1 MGPLERKETGPR
13 PGESGRTVD
22 SARCASLFNV
32 MALHIIKLAVG
43 IDDVDHLA
51 KVQKTLRLP
60 SGNPRCR
67 TRNAPRQA
75 AELIAAGSL
84 YWVIG
89 GYIMV
94 RQKILKLHTRKRDGK
109 PECLIELSPDHVL
122 VEPTRRRAFQGWRY
136 LKAEDAPPDIGKARK
151 QAYVDPEMSRQMR
164 NELRR
169 LGLL

>member
-1 MGPLERKETGPR
+1 MTI
-13 PGESGRTVD
+13 
-22 SARCASLFNV
+22 
-32 MALHIIKLAVG
+32 HIIKLAVG
-43 IDDVDHLA
+43 IEDVAHLL
-51 KVQKTLRLP
+51 KVQTSLRLA

-75 AELIAAGSL
+75 EELLAGGSL

-94 RQKILKLHTRKRDGK
+94 RQKVLALHERKRDGK

-122 VEPTRRRAFQGWRY
+122 VEPTHRRAFQGWRY
-136 LKAEDAPPDIGKARK
+136 LKADDAPPDIAKARK
-151 QAYVDPEMSRQMR
+151 TPFVDPKMTKEMQR
-164 NELRR
+164 ELRK

>member
-1 MGPLERKETGPR
+1 
-13 PGESGRTVD
+13 
-22 SARCASLFNV
+22 

-43 IDDVDHLA
+43 IDDVAHLI

-75 AELIAAGSL
+75 DELIAGGSL

-94 RQKILKLHTRKRDGK
+94 RQKVLKLHARKRDGK

-122 VEPTRRRAFQGWRY
+122 VEPTHRRAFQGWRY
-136 LKAEDAPPDIGKARK
+136 LKGDDAPPDIKTGRK
-151 QAYVDPEMSRQMR
+151 KTFVDPKMTKEMQR
-164 NELRR
+164 ELRK

>member
-1 MGPLERKETGPR
+1 
-13 PGESGRTVD
+13 
-22 SARCASLFNV
+22 

-43 IDDVDHLA
+43 IDDVEHLIR
-51 KVQKTLRLP
+51 VQKKLRLP

-67 TRNAPRQA
+67 TRHAPREA
-75 AELIAAGSL
+75 LKLIEDGSL

-94 RQKILKLHTRKRDGK
+94 RQKVLKLHTRKRDGK

-122 VEPTRRRAFQGWRY
+122 VEPTARRAFQGWRY
-136 LKAEDAPPDIGKARK
+136 LKAEDAPPDISKARK
-151 QAYVDPEMSRQMR
+151 KTYVDPKMTKEMQR
-164 NELRR
+164 ELRK